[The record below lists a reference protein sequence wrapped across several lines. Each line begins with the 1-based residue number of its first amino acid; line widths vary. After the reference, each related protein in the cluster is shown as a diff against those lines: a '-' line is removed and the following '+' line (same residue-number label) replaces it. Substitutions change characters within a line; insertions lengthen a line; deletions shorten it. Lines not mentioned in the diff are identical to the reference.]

1 MGSRRSALPPPWG
14 HHTRCQSHRIVENH
28 YSCRLEGSGRGPK
41 RSKADGRVRQRGAG
55 RKLLTHHAPDIVQAL
70 DALVEPSSRG
80 DPESLLRWTCKSTRR
95 LAQELQRQGYNIG
108 DRKVADLLRQL
119 NYSLQANAKTLEGR
133 QHPDRNAQFE
143 YINTLSKRFYRR
155 CQPVISVDTKKKE
168 LVGDFKNAGRE
179 WQPQG
184 QPEETRV
191 HDFLARIWA
200 RPFPTG
206 YAIWPITAAGPV
218 WGWTTTPQSLPSTV
232 SCLGGSIWG
241 AKAIRKPMSC

>member
-1 MGSRRSALPPPWG
+1 MVAFLTSEDGRIWAAVEVRPTPSGGS
-14 HHTRCQSHRIVENH
+14 HTRCQSHNGLSRTTN
-28 YSCRLEGSGRGPK
+28 SCRLEGSGRGPK

-80 DPESLLRWTCKSTRR
+80 APESLLRWTCKSTRR

-155 CQPVISVDTKKKE
+155 
-168 LVGDFKNAGRE
+168 
-179 WQPQG
+179 W
-184 QPEETRV
+184 
-191 HDFLARIWA
+191 
-200 RPFPTG
+200 PTG
-206 YAIWPITAAGPV
+206 DIGGHQEKRVGGRLQKCGARMAAAGAT
-218 WGWTTTPQSLPSTV
+218 GRDA
-232 SCLGGSIWG
+232 G
-241 AKAIRKPMSC
+241 A